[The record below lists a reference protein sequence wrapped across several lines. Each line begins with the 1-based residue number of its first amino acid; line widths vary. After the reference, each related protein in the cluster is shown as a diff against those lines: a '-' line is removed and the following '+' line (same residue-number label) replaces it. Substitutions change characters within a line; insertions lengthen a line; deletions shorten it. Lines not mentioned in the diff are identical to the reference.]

1 MGRGGKT
8 VNWRLRDWN
17 ISRQRFWG
25 APIPVVYCEEC
36 GMVPVPEQELPVLLP
51 LDAQPLPDGRSPLPH
66 LDSFVHTVC
75 PRCGRPAKRE
85 TDTMDTFVESSW
97 YFARFTDARNDS
109 GAFDKKALSYWLPV
123 DQYIGGVEHA
133 ILHLLYS
140 RFFTK
145 VLRDFGFYPADLE
158 EPFSNLLTQGMVL
171 KDGSKMSKSKGNV
184 VDPTDMIDRYGAD
197 TVRLFCLFAAPPERD
212 FDWSDTGIEG
222 SSRFLNRIWR
232 LFVELR
238 PHLEATAACSSTE
251 TCAAVPA
258 ARELRL
264 REHATVRKVG
274 EDIGNR
280 YQFNTAIAAVME
292 LVNSLYLAKDE
303 LTASPEGREA
313 LSSAM
318 ATVLTL
324 LYPITPHMCEEL
336 WQDLGH
342 SDSLAEERW
351 PQWQESALKRD
362 MITVVL
368 QVNGKLRGK
377 IEVPAEA
384 SREEAE
390 KLALGDESVRR
401 HIDGL
406 TVRKVVVVP
415 GKLVNVVAN

>member
-1 MGRGGKT
+1 
-8 VNWRLRDWN
+8 
-17 ISRQRFWG
+17 
-25 APIPVVYCEEC
+25 
-36 GMVPVPEQELPVLLP
+36 
-51 LDAQPLPDGRSPLPH
+51 
-66 LDSFVHTVC
+66 
-75 PRCGRPAKRE
+75 
-85 TDTMDTFVESSW
+85 
-97 YFARFTDARNDS
+97 
-109 GAFDKKALSYWLPV
+109 
-123 DQYIGGVEHA
+123 
-133 ILHLLYS
+133 
-140 RFFTK
+140 
-145 VLRDFGFYPADLE
+145 
-158 EPFSNLLTQGMVL
+158 
-171 KDGSKMSKSKGNV
+171 
-184 VDPTDMIDRYGAD
+184 
-197 TVRLFCLFAAPPERD
+197 
-212 FDWSDTGIEG
+212 
-222 SSRFLNRIWR
+222 
-232 LFVELR
+232 
-238 PHLEATAACSSTE
+238 
-251 TCAAVPA
+251 
-258 ARELRL
+258 
-264 REHATVRKVG
+264 
-274 EDIGNR
+274 
-280 YQFNTAIAAVME
+280 ME